1 MKTRMVL
8 LILLSLMLLL
18 SACQPTP
25 EQDIVIKKDTERMVE
40 QAQATNAD
48 GSSLISALGVPDK
61 YIVNETYF
69 DGKMLLSGEAPVYLP
84 AAETVPIVEV
94 APSNFSQDFIDR
106 AYKALVGN
114 AEMYQVQQGVVLKTN
129 LEAQIMDLQKRIS
142 DPNTNAEQRSYDEET
157 LSKLK
162 DLYNSEYA
170 IDAFEW
176 VKGSARLTEL
186 HKYDRYTMER
196 TERYYGVALSENP
209 DDLVDNVIRFNVNNN
224 SVGEDASKDAVLL
237 YENGAIEPNDSSATY
252 QWGTVST
259 DNYPAELVDLSGFTP
274 EQAYRQGEKLI
285 EDLELNEAVGLG
297 NMYLNIVFS
306 NPKEAAQVNALAN
319 KNQLTKQETLNFD
332 EIYKETL
339 QSCVLNAQDD
349 VYIYYTLNYC
359 RNIRGVLVTHDV
371 PSTFVSDEAWGP
383 QWVHEDIALSVMPEG
398 IGSFSWSSPYEVTE
412 VRAENSTM
420 LPFSDVSAIFK
431 KMILYENEQLFDS
444 ADIDSG
450 LSQLEF
456 VVTKVTLSLQRII
469 EKNNIDNG
477 LLVPIWN
484 FYGVQVGRSKDGLEV
499 AFTKDTPFVSV
510 NAVDGSIIDLARG
523 Y

>member
-1 MKTRMVL
+1 M
-8 LILLSLMLLL
+8 
-18 SACQPTP
+18 
-25 EQDIVIKKDTERMVE
+25 
-40 QAQATNAD
+40 
-48 GSSLISALGVPDK
+48 
-61 YIVNETYF
+61 
-69 DGKMLLSGEAPVYLP
+69 
-84 AAETVPIVEV
+84 
-94 APSNFSQDFIDR
+94 
-106 AYKALVGN
+106 
-114 AEMYQVQQGVVLKTN
+114 
-129 LEAQIMDLQKRIS
+129 
-142 DPNTNAEQRSYDEET
+142 
-157 LSKLK
+157 
-162 DLYNSEYA
+162 
-170 IDAFEW
+170 
-176 VKGSARLTEL
+176 
-186 HKYDRYTMER
+186 
-196 TERYYGVALSENP
+196 
-209 DDLVDNVIRFNVNNN
+209 
-224 SVGEDASKDAVLL
+224 L

-499 AFTKDTPFVSV
+499 AFTKDTPWLSYRHFRHSFGAAPFLRSGHIVGLPLGAAPLSRLPQRPYHERPV
-510 NAVDGSIIDLARG
+510 LRGHGAHFTDPLRTAVYRFLHWRRKERLHQGIPAAHHGYEIHRREGCGLRRFRRAGAGIGDIHCIRLCCAAVPAHGGLPQSGRECAELLWQSNGDGAHVFRLRRVLVADGVDLRRPHQQQIYGLRLALCAVLCAHHPV
-523 Y
+523 